1 MLDYKIEILLSIAL
15 FVALFIFAQLA
26 KYAIRKF
33 SKLKAID
40 LNRKK
45 VILKLNSLVYY
56 LIAAILLAII
66 WGVELKE
73 FTVFISSVLAVVGVA
88 FVAQWSILSN
98 LTASVILF
106 FNHPLR
112 IGDRIRVQDKDF
124 DWTGKVEDI
133 TGFYVFMKTDKGKHI
148 TIPNSI
154 VINRGIEILEP
165 KKVIQTDINQ
175 SV

>member
-1 MLDYKIEILLSIAL
+1 MLDYKIEILWSVAL
-15 FVALFIFAQLA
+15 FAALFIFSQFA

-45 VILKLNSLVYY
+45 VILKLNSMVYY

-73 FTVFISSVLAVVGVA
+73 FTVFISSVLAVIGVA

-124 DWTGKVEDI
+124 DWTGHVEDI
-133 TGFYVFMKTDKGKHI
+133 TGFYLFLKTDKGENV

>member
-1 MLDYKIEILLSIAL
+1 MLDYKTEILLSLAL
-15 FVALFIFAQLA
+15 LLAFIILTQFS

-33 SKLKAID
+33 SKLKSID

-45 VILKLNSLVYY
+45 IILKLNMLVYY

-66 WGVELKE
+66 WGVQLKE
-73 FTVFISSVLAVVGVA
+73 FTVFISSVMAVIGVA

-98 LTASVILF
+98 LTASVLLF

-112 IGDRIRVQDKDF
+112 IGDHIRVQDKDF
-124 DWTGKVEDI
+124 DWTGHVEDI
-133 TGFYVFMKTDKGKHI
+133 TGFYVFMKTDKGEQI

-154 VINRGIEILEP
+154 VIQRTIEILEA
-165 KKVIQTDINQ
+165 KNKE
-175 SV
+175 

>member
-1 MLDYKIEILLSIAL
+1 MLDYKIEFFLSIILLVVLIIL
-15 FVALFIFAQLA
+15 VQLS
-26 KYAIRKF
+26 KYAIQKF
-33 SKLKAID
+33 SKVKEIE

-45 VILKLNSLVYY
+45 IILKLNTLFYY
-56 LIAAILLAII
+56 LIASVVFAII
-66 WGVELKE
+66 WGVQLKD
-73 FTVFISSVLAVVGVA
+73 FTVFVSSVLAVIGVA

-112 IGDRIRVQDKDF
+112 IGDRICIQDKDF
-124 DWTGKVEDI
+124 DWTGMVEDI
-133 TGFYVFMKTDKGKHI
+133 TGFYLFMKTDKGQNV

-154 VINRGIEILEP
+154 VIQRGIEILEP
-165 KKVIQTDINQ
+165 KKVIQTDIKE